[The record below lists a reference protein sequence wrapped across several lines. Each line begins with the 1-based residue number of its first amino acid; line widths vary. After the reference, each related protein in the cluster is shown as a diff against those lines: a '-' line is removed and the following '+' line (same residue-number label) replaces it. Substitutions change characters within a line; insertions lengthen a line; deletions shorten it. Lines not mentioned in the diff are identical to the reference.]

1 MADEALEPT
10 EELELADEVE
20 QDAPEAVEPDDDEEI
35 LTFGDT
41 PEEVAETDNAVIRHL
56 REELKK
62 ARKDAAAAS
71 RPKADDAPVDPGPR
85 PTLEQYD
92 YDEDKH
98 AEAIEAWA
106 EKKVNAK
113 AKVSQS
119 TEAQEAE
126 LEATRKRIADEKAAL
141 GRPDV
146 EEAFELV
153 RDTLTET
160 QQSALVGAADHG
172 NTAKLI
178 YALAKNPDKLASL
191 AGEQNIARFI
201 KEVGKLEGQLK
212 MVKRRKAPEPDVPEK
227 GSGKISHGPTATQ
240 KQIEILEKEA
250 DKTGDRTAL
259 IQFKKQHRVA

>member
-10 EELELADEVE
+10 EELELTEEVQPDTPETDE
-20 QDAPEAVEPDDDEEI
+20 EEI
-35 LTFGDT
+35 LTFGDA
-41 PEEVAETDNAVIRHL
+41 PEEVIETDNAVIRHL

-62 ARKDAAAAS
+62 ARKEVAAAS
-71 RPKADDAPVDPGPR
+71 KPKDEPTAIDPGPR
-85 PTLEQYD
+85 PKLEDFD

-98 AEAIEAWA
+98 AEAIEQWA

-113 AKVSQS
+113 RKVSQS
-119 TEAQEAE
+119 TEAQEEE
-126 LEATRKRIADEKAAL
+126 LEATRKRIAAEKAAL
-141 GRPDV
+141 GRPDI

-160 QQSALVGAADHG
+160 QQSALVGAVDHG

-191 AGEQNIARFI
+191 AGEQNLARFI

-212 MVKRRKAPEPDVPEK
+212 MVKRRKTPEPDVPEK
-227 GSGKISHGPTATQ
+227 GSGKIAFTPSAAQ
-240 KQIEILEKEA
+240 KQLDKMEA
-250 DKTGDRTAL
+250 DWKGGDRSH
-259 IQFKKQHRVA
+259 IQRFKREHGLS